1 MELVHI
7 DYLTIEAPEISRS
20 STDINILVITDHFT
34 RYTQA
39 HITSSQ
45 KAHVVAKLYG
55 NISLLTMGFL
65 KRSCLTRVGTLK
77 VFSLVN

>member
-7 DYLTIEAPEISRS
+7 DYLTIEAPEDSRS
-20 STDINILVITDHFT
+20 SKDINILIITDHFT
-34 RYTQA
+34 RYAQA

-55 NISLLTMGFL
+55 NTSLFTMAFQ
-65 KRSCLTRVGTLK
+65 KRYYHTNVIILK
-77 VFSLVN
+77 VC